1 MDDQEFN
8 QLLEKYA
15 EVVVKVG
22 LNLRND
28 QHLSIRGNVDDAPF
42 IRKVAET
49 AYKAGARY
57 VDVLWDDENIKRT
70 RLQHA
75 DPETLTTLP
84 DWLYNRYEEYS
95 KRGDAELAILSSNP
109 DLYNGIDSDRI
120 AITRKTL
127 YQKIVE
133 PLRKYNNYAN
143 WCVVSTAAPAWAQK
157 VFPNLPEKE
166 AQTKLWDAIFRAC
179 RIYTP
184 DPVKAWEE
192 HIQKLDKYK
201 NYLNAKRF
209 ASLRYKAPGTDLT
222 IGLPEDHHW
231 GGAQETFKNGI
242 TGTVNIPT
250 EEVFTMPHKNKVDGL
265 VTATLPLNN
274 QGVLMEEFSIRF
286 ENGRAVN
293 FSAKK
298 GDADLR
304 KLIETDEN
312 AGRLGEVALVPN
324 SSPISQSGILFYNT
338 LFDENASCH
347 LALGSAYK
355 SSMQGGVDMTDEE
368 FAARGG
374 NKSLIHVDFMIG
386 SAKMDIDGI
395 QADGTREPLM
405 RNGEW
410 AFSV

>member
-15 EVVVKVG
+15 EVVIKVG

-42 IRKVAET
+42 IRKVAEN

-84 DWLYNRYEEYS
+84 DWLYHRYEEYS

-143 WCVVSTAAPAWAQK
+143 WCVVSTAAPAWAKK

-166 AQTKLWDAIFRAC
+166 AQTKLWEAIFRAC

-184 DPVKAWEE
+184 DPVQAWEE

-222 IGLPEDHHW
+222 IGLPEGHHW

-324 SSPISQSGILFYNT
+324 SSPICQSGILFYNT
-338 LFDENASCH
+338 LLDENASCH

-368 FAARGG
+368 FAERGG

-395 QADGTREPLM
+395 QSDGTREPLM